1 MDLCLCKSKGF
12 KVVYATNSLPFDR
25 KIEYTKPNMK
35 DLKSPI
41 LILLSALLLIATG
54 LLITS
59 LYYFYYKLP
68 VQVTAAGKSGS
79 ETTAMVKNTN
89 DSLVKMYASTI
100 TELEKNFD
108 KAWTNTDSL
117 KTNLDIKLD
126 EFHNLRN
133 EIITVLKER
142 GANGDL
148 GVARQKI
155 VELQQKIEALHY
167 TNMDVEKENKRLIVL
182 LSRLTN
188 YDNKFGQQNGAT
200 GGIANRPSFSKTSLN
215 GDIFLL
221 NELRFSAIQIENE
234 REQETTKADQTEKL
248 SGSFKIKN
256 RNIQTSN
263 AEIMIVVVQPDGKV
277 AQNSTWDAGTFETAE
292 GKKIYSG
299 KLSVDYNKGEVKQLV
314 FSLTADKYQH
324 GDYTL
329 KVYHKGILIGEIK
342 KTLS

>member
-1 MDLCLCKSKGF
+1 
-12 KVVYATNSLPFDR
+12 
-25 KIEYTKPNMK
+25 MK
-35 DLKSPI
+35 DLKSPL
-41 LILLSALLLIATG
+41 LILLSVLLLIATG

-59 LYYFYYKLP
+59 LYYFYYKMP
-68 VQVTAAGKSGS
+68 VQVTIAREAGKD
-79 ETTAMVKNTN
+79 TTAMDKNVN

-100 TELEKNFD
+100 TELDKSFD
-108 KAWTNTDSL
+108 AAWNNTDSL

-133 EIITVLKER
+133 EIIAVLKER

-148 GVARQKI
+148 GTAKQKI
-155 VELQQKIEALHY
+155 VELQQRIEALHY
-167 TNMDVEKENKRLIVL
+167 TNLDVEKENKRLIAL
-182 LSRLTN
+182 LTRLTD
-188 YDNKFGQQNGAT
+188 YDNKIARQNAAT
-200 GGIANRPSFSKTSLN
+200 GDISNRQSYSKTTGN

-221 NELRFSAIQIENE
+221 NELRFSAIQIDNE
-234 REQETTKADQTEKL
+234 REQETNKADQTEKL

-256 RNIQTSN
+256 RNIQSSN
-263 AEIMIVVVQPDGKV
+263 AEIMIVVVQPDGRV

-299 KLSVDYNKGEVKQLV
+299 KLSVDYNRGEVKQLV